1 MHIGLRRTDE
11 RAVRAARGGAGT
23 CQDSAVDIDLADL
36 DFWRKPPKERNEAFA
51 RLRQLEHP
59 VFFPEK
65 KVPLLRSGKGFYALV
80 RHADVVEASRNAKL
94 FSSEPA
100 VTNPEPPGWVKQV
113 FGESMVNMDDPRH
126 ARLRRIVTRSFSP
139 RMLANLQGDIE
150 AACARIVD
158 DVVRDGPK
166 DFVAQVAA
174 RLPIHVICDMLDIPH
189 DLRERVHEHV
199 DVSTAYTGLRPSLA
213 RSVQMAGQNMLAL
226 LALQR
231 MVIKLGHERVADPG
245 SDLVSL
251 LVNANPD
258 GEKLTDRELG
268 SFFALLLVA
277 GNETARN
284 TMAHGIKLLTDNP
297 AQRELLMSDF
307 DTHING
313 AIEEMVRYVS
323 PIMQFRRTVT
333 QDCSLRG
340 LELKQGDKVVL
351 FYGSANRD
359 ESVFPHAD
367 TFDIT
372 RDTKPHVGFG
382 GPGPH
387 FCLGANLAR
396 QEMRTMF
403 RALLT
408 RLPDI
413 RSVGEPELLLS
424 NFDNSVRSQPFT
436 C

>member
-1 MHIGLRRTDE
+1 MAIDV
-11 RAVRAARGGAGT
+11 A
-23 CQDSAVDIDLADL
+23 DIDLADL
-36 DFWRKPPKERNEAFA
+36 DFWRRPLKERHEAFA
-51 RLRQLEHP
+51 RLRELEHP
-59 VFFPEK
+59 VFFEEK
-65 KVPLLRSGKGFYALV
+65 RVPLLRSGKGFYALV
-80 RHADVVEASRNAKL
+80 RHADVVEASRNAKV

-139 RMLANLQGDIE
+139 RMLAGLQSDIE

-158 DVVRDGPK
+158 DVVKDGPR
-166 DFVAQVAA
+166 DFVDQVAA
-174 RLPIHVICDMLDIPH
+174 RLPIHVICDMLDIPQE
-189 DLRERVHEHV
+189 LREKVHQHV
-199 DVSTAYTGLRPSLA
+199 DVSTAYTGVRPSLA
-213 RSVQMAGQNMLAL
+213 RSIQLAGQNMLAL

-231 MVIKLGHERVADPG
+231 MVIKLGHERAAAPQG
-245 SDLVSL
+245 DLISL
-251 LVNANPD
+251 LVTANPD
-258 GEKLTDRELG
+258 GEKLTDKELG

-297 AQRELLMSDF
+297 AQRELLTSDF
-307 DTHING
+307 DGHINNT
-313 AIEEMVRYVS
+313 IEEMVRYVS

-333 QDCSLRG
+333 QDHSLRG

-359 ESVFPHAD
+359 ESVFPDPD

-403 RALLT
+403 RELLT
-408 RLPDI
+408 RLPGV
-413 RSVGEPELLLS
+413 RAVGEPELLLS
-424 NFDNSVRSQPFT
+424 NFDNSVRSQAFT
-436 C
+436 F

>member
-1 MHIGLRRTDE
+1 M
-11 RAVRAARGGAGT
+11 
-23 CQDSAVDIDLADL
+23 DIDLADL
-36 DFWRKPPKERNEAFA
+36 AFWRRPLKERHEAFA

-65 KVPLLRSGKGFYALV
+65 KVPFLRSGSGFYALV
-80 RHADVVEASRNAKL
+80 RHADVVEASRDAKV

-139 RMLANLQGDIE
+139 RMLSGLQDDIE
-150 AACARIVD
+150 AACQRIVD
-158 DVVRDGPK
+158 DVVEQGPS
-166 DFVAQVAA
+166 DFVRQVAA
-174 RLPIHVICDMLDIPH
+174 RLPIHVICDMMGIPD
-189 DLRERVHEHV
+189 DLRAKVHEHV
-199 DVSTAYTGLRPSLA
+199 DVSTAYTGVRPSLV
-213 RSVQMAGQNMLAL
+213 RSVQLAGQNMLAL

-231 MVIKLGHERVADPG
+231 MVIKLGHERAAEPQG
-245 SDLVSL
+245 DLVSL
-251 LVNANPD
+251 LVTANPD

-297 AQRELLMSDF
+297 AQRELLMADF
-307 DTHING
+307 DGRIGN
-313 AIEEMVRYVS
+313 AIEEMVRHVS
-323 PIMQFRRTVT
+323 PIMQFRRTLT
-333 QDCSLRG
+333 QDYSLRG
-340 LELKQGDKVVL
+340 LELKKGDKVVL

-359 ESVFPHAD
+359 ETVFPD
-367 TFDIT
+367 PDSFDIT
-372 RDTKPHVGFG
+372 RETKPHVGFG

-403 RALLT
+403 RVLLT
-408 RLPDI
+408 RLPEI
-413 RSVGEPELLLS
+413 RAVGEPDLLLS
-424 NFDNSVRSQPFT
+424 NFDNSVRSQGFT
-436 C
+436 F

>member
-1 MHIGLRRTDE
+1 M
-11 RAVRAARGGAGT
+11 
-23 CQDSAVDIDLADL
+23 DIDLADL
-36 DFWRKPPKERNEAFA
+36 DFWRRPLKERNEAFA

-65 KVPLLRSGKGFYALV
+65 RVPFLRSGKGFYAFV
-80 RHADVVEASRNAKL
+80 RHADVVEASRNAKI

-139 RMLANLQGDIE
+139 KMLAGLQGDIE

-158 DVVRDGPK
+158 DVVNDGPR

-174 RLPIHVICDMLDIPH
+174 RLPIHVICDMLDVPQE
-189 DLRERVHEHV
+189 LREKVHQHA
-199 DVSTAYTGLRPSLA
+199 DISTAYTGVRPSLA

-231 MVIKLGHERVADPG
+231 MVIKLGHERAANPKG
-245 SDLVSL
+245 DLVSL

-258 GEKLTDRELG
+258 GEKLTDKELG

-284 TMAHGIKLLTDNP
+284 TMAHGLKLLTDNP

-307 DTHING
+307 GSHING

-333 QDCSLRG
+333 EDCSLRG
-340 LELKQGDKVVL
+340 LALKKGDKVVL

-359 ESVFPHAD
+359 ESVFPDAD

-396 QEMRTMF
+396 QELRTMF
-403 RALLT
+403 RELLT
-408 RLPDI
+408 RLPGI
-413 RSVGEPELLLS
+413 RAVGQPDLLLS
-424 NFDNSVRSQPFT
+424 NFDNSVRRQGFAF
-436 C
+436 

>member
-1 MHIGLRRTDE
+1 M
-11 RAVRAARGGAGT
+11 
-23 CQDSAVDIDLADL
+23 DIDLADL
-36 DFWRKPPKERNEAFA
+36 AFWRRPLKERHEAFA

-65 KVPLLRSGKGFYALV
+65 KVPFLRSGSGFYALV
-80 RHADVVEASRNAKL
+80 RHADVVEASRDAKV

-139 RMLANLQGDIE
+139 RMLSGLQDDIE
-150 AACARIVD
+150 AACERIVD
-158 DVVRDGPK
+158 DVVEQGPR
-166 DFVAQVAA
+166 DFVHQVAA
-174 RLPIHVICDMLDIPH
+174 RLPIHVICDMMGIPD
-189 DLRERVHEHV
+189 DLRAKVHEHV
-199 DVSTAYTGLRPSLA
+199 DVSTAYTGVRPSLV
-213 RSVQMAGQNMLAL
+213 RSVQLAGQNMLAL

-231 MVIKLGHERVADPG
+231 MVIKLGHERAAEPQG
-245 SDLVSL
+245 DLVSL
-251 LVNANPD
+251 LVTANPD

-297 AQRELLMSDF
+297 TQRELLMEDF
-307 DTHING
+307 DGRIGN
-313 AIEEMVRYVS
+313 AIEEMVRHVS
-323 PIMQFRRTVT
+323 PIMQFRRTLT
-333 QDCSLRG
+333 QDYSLRG
-340 LELKQGDKVVL
+340 LELKKGDKVVL

-359 ESVFPHAD
+359 ETVFPD
-367 TFDIT
+367 PDSFDIT
-372 RDTKPHVGFG
+372 RETKPHVGFG

-396 QEMRTMF
+396 QELRTMF
-403 RALLT
+403 RVLLT
-408 RLPDI
+408 RLPEI
-413 RSVGEPELLLS
+413 RAVGEPDLLLS
-424 NFDNSVRSQPFT
+424 NFDNSVRSQGFT
-436 C
+436 F

>member
-1 MHIGLRRTDE
+1 M
-11 RAVRAARGGAGT
+11 
-23 CQDSAVDIDLADL
+23 DIDLADL
-36 DFWRKPPKERNEAFA
+36 GFWRRPPKERHEAFA

-65 KVPLLRSGKGFYALV
+65 KVPFLRSGSGFYALV
-80 RHADVVEASRNAKL
+80 RHADVIEASRDAKV

-139 RMLANLQGDIE
+139 RMLSGLQDDIE
-150 AACARIVD
+150 AACQRIVD
-158 DVVRDGPK
+158 DVVEQGPR
-166 DFVAQVAA
+166 DFVRQVAA
-174 RLPIHVICDMLDIPH
+174 RLPIHVICDMMGIPD
-189 DLRERVHEHV
+189 DLRAKVHEHV
-199 DVSTAYTGLRPSLA
+199 DVSTAYTGVRPSLV
-213 RSVQMAGQNMLAL
+213 RSVQLAGQNMLAL

-231 MVIKLGHERVADPG
+231 MVIKLGHERAADPRG
-245 SDLVSL
+245 DLVSL
-251 LVNANPD
+251 LVTANPD

-297 AQRELLMSDF
+297 AQRELLMEDF
-307 DTHING
+307 DGRIGN
-313 AIEEMVRYVS
+313 AIEEMVRHVS
-323 PIMQFRRTVT
+323 PIMQFRRTLT
-333 QDCSLRG
+333 QDYSLRG
-340 LELKQGDKVVL
+340 LELKEGDKVVL

-359 ESVFPHAD
+359 ETVFPD
-367 TFDIT
+367 PDSFDIT
-372 RDTKPHVGFG
+372 RETKPHVGFG

-396 QEMRTMF
+396 QELRTMF
-403 RALLT
+403 RVLLT
-408 RLPDI
+408 RLPEI
-413 RSVGEPELLLS
+413 RAVGEPDLLLS
-424 NFDNSVRSQPFT
+424 NFDNSVSSQGFT
-436 C
+436 F